1 MKKKSVV
8 ADRSGDVYS
17 DGTKNL
23 TRTTIFL
30 TETLNEN
37 LDALALKTGEPKG
50 ALVRQAVSDFLKTH
64 GLQPDKRPKVTVSY

>member
-1 MKKKSVV
+1 MKKKS
-8 ADRSGDVYS
+8 ADADHNGEVYLN
-17 DGTKNL
+17 GTKNL
-23 TRTTIFL
+23 MRTTIFL

-50 ALVRQAVSDFLKTH
+50 LLVRKAVSDFLKTH